1 MMATF
6 LMVKKKRKRKLPCDW
21 RIGLENWKRQMI
33 RKIHLQ
39 FQISASSLLIYSWY
53 PRISGNSWPCLRKHR
68 LSVQV
73 QKLIVA
79 VIGEAFPRP
88 TFVSNFIATIDSAPA
103 VFHFTFRKIPSSF
116 FYSLFS
122 IPFSLFQFKLAGSRG
137 KGAREGES
145 EIVERRFENI
155 GLIKSRISVY
165 KLCARRVT
173 HTWR

>member
-1 MMATF
+1 MHREGKFFAVEKNYSTVKKKQKRGHVIYMMATF

-21 RIGLENWKRQMI
+21 RIGQENWKRQMI

-103 VFHFTFRKIPSSF
+103 VFAFYFSHKSPLPF
-116 FYSLFS
+116 FILFFLFPSLF
-122 IPFSLFQFKLAGSRG
+122 FNL
-137 KGAREGES
+137 
-145 EIVERRFENI
+145 N
-155 GLIKSRISVY
+155 
-165 KLCARRVT
+165 
-173 HTWR
+173 